1 METGRPYSS
10 RYIGSLV
17 SDFHRNLLKGGIFMY
32 PENEIAPKGK
42 LRLVYE
48 CNPIA
53 FIAEQAGG
61 AASDG
66 RNGILNIS
74 PDSLHQRSPFYT
86 GSKNMVRKI
95 EEFLSTPQPPK

>member
-1 METGRPYSS
+1 M
-10 RYIGSLV
+10 
-17 SDFHRNLLKGGIFMY
+17 GGIFLY
-32 PENEIAPKGK
+32 PPNETSPDGK

-61 AASDG
+61 AASNG
-66 RNGILNIS
+66 RERTIGIV
-74 PDSLHQRSPFYT
+74 PGSLHQRTPFYA

-95 EEFLSTPQPPK
+95 EALLALDDN